1 MTMRYT
7 AEEFSK
13 HLNETFTIQ
22 HEGGKV
28 ELMLAEVKSVR
39 STAQAEQ
46 FSLFF
51 QGPLTP
57 QLQQRMYSMANER
70 TGALDLF
77 IVPVAQNEKGIV
89 YEVVFNQM
97 RQHGQAF

>member
-13 HLNETFTIQ
+13 HLDDTFTIQ
-22 HEGGKV
+22 HDGRTV
-28 ELMLAEVKSVR
+28 ELLLAEVKLGR
-39 STAQAEQ
+39 STPEAEQ

-57 QLQQRMYSMANER
+57 QLQQRMYFMTNER

-77 IVPVAQNEKGIV
+77 IVPVTQNEKGIV

-97 RQHGQAF
+97 RQHG